1 MKRICVLAVA
11 TLTASSALAGGP
23 VYVPPL
29 EIPMA
34 APTKDWTGPY
44 VGAQLGFARG
54 TANVATPVTGD
65 FDGDLSGFLYGL
77 HAGYL
82 YDMGSLVLG
91 GEIDYN
97 LANIAL
103 DGAPFAVGD
112 ASATALAHAKLRVG
126 YDATSALFYGTAGM
140 AYMAVDPSFAADTSG
155 TGYFAGAGVEF
166 NVTTDWTAGLEYLYH
181 QFEDFGDGIGD
192 PDITLQTIQARV
204 SYHF

>member
-1 MKRICVLAVA
+1 VKSIFLLVA
-11 TLTASSALAGGP
+11 TTFAAGSVLAGGP
-23 VYVPPL
+23 VYVPPV
-29 EIPMA
+29 EIPMI

-44 VGAQLGFARG
+44 VGTQLGFARG
-54 TANVATPVTGD
+54 TADVTNPITGD

-82 YDMGSLVLG
+82 YDMGALVLG
-91 GEIDYN
+91 AEIDYN
-97 LANIAL
+97 LANIEL
-103 DGAPFAVGD
+103 DGGAFAVGD

-181 QFEDFGDGIGD
+181 QFNDFGDGIGD